1 MLKHRSVWSVAL
13 GAIMLSVMVLSGCGP
28 TGGSSSTTGGQP
40 KYGGTVTDA
49 LYEQPD
55 NLIVGQSVETFAQ
68 LVMNTIWAPLVY
80 IDSAGSL
87 QPGDLAQLG
96 RSAGAARPSPCA
108 CPTRGWRAARAT
120 GAGLPNPVGD
130 WGRDSP
136 GGEHWS

>member
-28 TGGSSSTTGGQP
+28 AGGSSNTTGGQP

-68 LVMNTIWAPLVY
+68 LVMNTIWSPLVY
-80 IDSAGSL
+80 TDNSGIL
-87 QPGDLAQLG
+87 QPGLL
-96 RSAGAARPSPCA
+96 SEIPS
-108 CPTRGWRAARAT
+108 TT
-120 GAGLPNPVGD
+120 
-130 WGRDSP
+130 
-136 GGEHWS
+136 